1 MNKLGK
7 IWGFSSNIFL
17 NESVQIDRIEILKE
31 QSCSKHYHQYKYNL
45 FFVEKGSI
53 LVYRWENNIKIT
65 SRLDAYESVAI
76 EPNIYHQFYALSDS
90 VVYEIYYN
98 KINTNDIVRDNNES
112 K

>member
-7 IWGFSSNIFL
+7 KWGFSSSIFL

-53 LVYRWENNIKIT
+53 LVHRWENDIKIT
-65 SRLDAYESVAI
+65 SSLDAHESITI
-76 EPNIYHQFYALSDS
+76 EPNIYHQFEAIEDS
-90 VVYEIYYN
+90 VVYEIYYTKLEN
-98 KINTNDIVRDNNES
+98 NDIIRS
-112 K
+112 